1 MQYCNRF
8 LKKFKSMKKTNILIL
23 SIALLSQS
31 CATISTTFKHTFST
45 LRRPSDIVVSAPQ
58 VVTKP
63 ILANLDIDME
73 KKKTSFNTTIPI
85 SESREFARKEAEQ
98 KAEFRF
104 LEEHQ
109 CDFVLDPYLETEI
122 SYVEGDEYYRVSV
135 KVTGL
140 PVSYK
145 KFTELDSLPRIFVD
159 MSKLPGRNI
168 PLIASLSS
176 KRTSSSDHTEFG
188 VMGGMNFSWFSGD
201 ETLNSYLGAANTF
214 SMNSKIGGSLGFY
227 GLFRSSSAIGLRTEC
242 QLFFRNYDLKRSY
255 SLNNGGNP
263 LTRLDQFEYRSTGVD
278 LPVLLDISLSDQLSI
293 HAGPSLSIIVD
304 ESIKKLPNDS
314 FTQDILSE
322 SNSLKLNPAINIG
335 MNYNLDRYYIG
346 ARYYSQLPVDSRK
359 DRVLSGLGLHM
370 GIRF

>member
-1 MQYCNRF
+1 
-8 LKKFKSMKKTNILIL
+8 
-23 SIALLSQS
+23 
-31 CATISTTFKHTFST
+31 
-45 LRRPSDIVVSAPQ
+45 
-58 VVTKP
+58 
-63 ILANLDIDME
+63 ME

-85 SESREFARKEAEQ
+85 SESRESARKEAEQ

-122 SYVEGDEYYRVSV
+122 SYVEGDEYFRISV
-135 KVTGL
+135 KVSGL

-188 VMGGMNFSWFSGD
+188 VMGGLNFSWFSGD
-201 ETLNSYLGAANTF
+201 ETLNFYPGATNTF

-242 QLFFRNYDLKRSY
+242 QLFFRNYDLIRSY
-255 SLNNGGNP
+255 SLNPN
-263 LTRLDQFEYRSTGVD
+263 LARRDEFEYRSTGVD
-278 LPVLLDISLSDQLSI
+278 LPIMLDISLSDQLSI
-293 HAGPSLSIIVD
+293 HAGPSLSLIVD
-304 ESIKKLPNDS
+304 ESIKKLPEDS
-314 FTQDILSE
+314 FTQNVLSE
-322 SNSLKLNPAINIG
+322 STSLKLNPAINIG